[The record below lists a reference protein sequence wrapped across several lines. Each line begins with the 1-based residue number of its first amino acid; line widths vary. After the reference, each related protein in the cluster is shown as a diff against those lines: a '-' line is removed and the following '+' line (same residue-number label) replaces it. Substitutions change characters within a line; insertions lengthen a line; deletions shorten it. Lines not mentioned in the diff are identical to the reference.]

1 MLWKMCPKV
10 HKLRNQVFSFL
21 QKQES
26 LHLLPV
32 VKAVYALQ
40 GEVEKLHQ
48 QQEAIYLL
56 LFKIKTI
63 QDISLST
70 LYQLSGEDE
79 ETLTGIINQNKQ
91 RFLAELEQFRQKLK
105 TPEVNR
111 LPAVATSTFTSN
123 GMITKISR
131 PSGSGKI
138 VYDNKGSAQ
147 RLVNY
152 LAHEAKPQGKEV
164 IYFNQTRSNITA
176 QEVAERIDGNR
187 KGLRREDAKFYSLII
202 SPSAEELGHARQ

>member
-1 MLWKMCPKV
+1 MATDSIQTKTTTPAARADSSALTTISLSPSVRKRAKEQADALKVPLKEFAEGALLYFIRYRLHPGQMEAREDVPKEV

-105 TPEVNR
+105 TPEE
-111 LPAVATSTFTSN
+111 T
-123 GMITKISR
+123 GSR
-131 PSGSGKI
+131 P
-138 VYDNKGSAQ
+138 
-147 RLVNY
+147 
-152 LAHEAKPQGKEV
+152 
-164 IYFNQTRSNITA
+164 
-176 QEVAERIDGNR
+176 
-187 KGLRREDAKFYSLII
+187 
-202 SPSAEELGHARQ
+202 